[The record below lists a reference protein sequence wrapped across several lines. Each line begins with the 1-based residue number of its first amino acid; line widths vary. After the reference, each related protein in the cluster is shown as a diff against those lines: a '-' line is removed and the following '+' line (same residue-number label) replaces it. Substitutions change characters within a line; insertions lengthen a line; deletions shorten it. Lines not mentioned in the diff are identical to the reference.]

1 VNAVLN
7 TAGRYPEA
15 NQDNDSLIKQVPY
28 PLHTGPQLAP
38 GEIPSQVISVR
49 SRPALGSEHVTVS
62 YSLAGWRSGRLGI
75 QWKNSRGVN
84 ISLDCYPNSGG
95 GLTSAPPGLN
105 QQLTFDCQVPAR
117 RDARS
122 DSSENTSI
130 TTSFYDASRHPVSDF
145 TTPAVLHYP
154 HSVADSACR
163 WPNGAHETVPV
174 LAPGEVF
181 DATLAG
187 DDCRGRPG
195 TYRINAQA
203 EPINLTARIDTAGD
217 ELNLRNNSATRLLKD
232 ALRDSSAENLIPL
245 IGSAI
250 LTDPPDDDSDC
261 HRYAHIRIDGGPFND
276 PIHAEMVSDLNTHGS
291 GIAPPGIEV
300 GSSARAIAMPPL
312 VAYCR
317 GVTSRF
323 A

>member
-1 VNAVLN
+1 
-7 TAGRYPEA
+7 
-15 NQDNDSLIKQVPY
+15 
-28 PLHTGPQLAP
+28 
-38 GEIPSQVISVR
+38 
-49 SRPALGSEHVTVS
+49 
-62 YSLAGWRSGRLGI
+62 
-75 QWKNSRGVN
+75 
-84 ISLDCYPNSGG
+84 
-95 GLTSAPPGLN
+95 
-105 QQLTFDCQVPAR
+105 
-117 RDARS
+117 
-122 DSSENTSI
+122 
-130 TTSFYDASRHPVSDF
+130 
-145 TTPAVLHYP
+145 
-154 HSVADSACR
+154 
-163 WPNGAHETVPV
+163 V

-217 ELNLRNNSATRLLKD
+217 ELNMRNNSATRLLKD
-232 ALRDSSAENLIPL
+232 ALRNSSAENLIPH

-261 HRYAHIRIDGGPFND
+261 HRYAHIRIDGGPFNG

-291 GIAPPGIEV
+291 GIAPL
-300 GSSARAIAMPPL
+300 GSRSNPRRGLSRCPPL
-312 VAYCR
+312 VAYFR